1 MGKFG
6 KYGKK
11 KKYSK
16 FLYPVIIGLFI
27 TKMIM
32 FPLFVKAVTI
42 LSSASF
48 VFSKMSLLASLI
60 LGLKFFLTN
69 HNQQGE
75 NKVEIVHVPLKKFG
89 NSDWDRETAENKIH
103 ANVITDHGYDHEQ
116 YRPSPYRK

>member
-1 MGKFG
+1 MGKT
-6 KYGKK
+6 GKK
-11 KKYSK
+11 KKYYK
-16 FLYPVIIGLFI
+16 FLYPVLIGLLI

-69 HNQQGE
+69 NQQQGDS
-75 NKVEIVHVPLKKFG
+75 KVEIVHVPLKKYG
-89 NSDWDRETAENKIH
+89 GVGGDWDRETAENKIH
-103 ANVITDHGYDHEQ
+103 ASVITDHGYEHEP
-116 YRPSPYRK
+116 YRASPYRK